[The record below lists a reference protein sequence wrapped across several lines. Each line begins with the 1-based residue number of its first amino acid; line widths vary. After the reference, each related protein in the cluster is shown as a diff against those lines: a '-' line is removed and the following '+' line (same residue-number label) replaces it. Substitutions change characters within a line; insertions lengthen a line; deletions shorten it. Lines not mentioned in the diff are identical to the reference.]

1 MTPDPRRT
9 ALMNFLPSTGSVPA
23 LGASESIAARL
34 LKGRAI
40 NMRERHAVWRG
51 TRTSTDPK
59 CKGPCGSVARS
70 TRSCYCGLVIIAR
83 EHAITIVDVNG
94 SA

>member
-1 MTPDPRRT
+1 
-9 ALMNFLPSTGSVPA
+9 
-23 LGASESIAARL
+23 
-34 LKGRAI
+34 
-40 NMRERHAVWRG
+40 MRERHAVWRG

-59 CKGPCGSVARS
+59 RKGPCGSVARS